1 MKKTLLALFSLLLLT
16 MTTPARADLYT
27 FENGVRP
34 DNLTGGKITNTRGY
48 ADYGFGDYFV
58 WSNGEAITLTL
69 TDLNP
74 AATLNLEFDLAIIDS
89 WDGSNR
95 RWGTDMM
102 NVAMNDELIF
112 QETFSQFNPD
122 EQSYAENPFVSG
134 QNLYRNGHWQD
145 SAYHISLTGLRP
157 QGDSMTLRWF
167 ANGSGWQGIRHS
179 RDESFAID
187 NIQVNPVPEPATM
200 LLFGTGLAGLAT
212 LRRKRQEA

>member
-1 MKKTLLALFSLLLLT
+1 MKKTLLALVGLLLIT
-16 MTTPARADLYT
+16 ATAPARADLYT
-27 FENGVRP
+27 FEDGMRP
-34 DNLTGGKITNTRGY
+34 DTLTGGSITTDGGY
-48 ADYGFGDYFV
+48 VDYGFGDYFV

-69 TDLNP
+69 TGLNP

-89 WDGSNR
+89 WDGSNGT
-95 RWGTDMM
+95 WGTDMM

-122 EQSYAENPFVSG
+122 EQSYTENPFVSG
-134 QNLYRNGHWQD
+134 QNLYNNGYWTD
-145 SAYHISLTGLRP
+145 SAYHIILTDLQP
-157 QGDSMTLRWF
+157 QSNTLVLEWF
-167 ANGSGWQGIRHS
+167 ANGSGWQGIRRS

-212 LRRKRQEA
+212 LRRKRQGV